1 MNQREFYISRA
12 EEAKNGAD
20 TAQLDNVRDR
30 WLRAEAAWN
39 EMADRAG
46 RIEEARSERE
56 KAAATPRVESLST

>member
-1 MNQREFYISRA
+1 MPATIKA
-12 EEAKNGAD
+12 GA
-20 TAQLDNVRDR
+20 ASALLDNVRDR

-56 KAAATPRVESLST
+56 KAATAPPVESLSG

>member
-12 EEAKNGAD
+12 EEAKAGA
-20 TAQLDNVRDR
+20 ASALLDNVRDR

-56 KAAATPRVESLST
+56 KAATAPPVESLSG

>member
-1 MNQREFYISRA
+1 MNQREFYLSRA
-12 EEAKNGAD
+12 EEAKAGAD
-20 TAQLDNVRDR
+20 AAELDNVRDR

-56 KAAATPRVESLST
+56 KAAATPQL